1 MIVMATSSELHE
13 TVLASSQ
20 NFLLPNGT
28 FFFELILFVIVFALF
43 ARFIVPPIRRAL
55 EQRAER
61 IRQAQR
67 EKEEADEQYAA
78 AERRH
83 DETLADARRSASEIR
98 DEARASG
105 RGTAEELRG
114 QAESEVA
121 SVRERGDQELADQ
134 RTRVRQELHGQLPEL
149 ATGLAERILGRSL
162 SGEHRGTVD
171 EYVSSI
177 DAGSGGG
184 DGSRRSSSDGQ
195 DTAKPAAA
203 GSGSRAGAEDG

>member
-1 MIVMATSSELHE
+1 MGTSNEPHG

-28 FFFELILFVIVFALF
+28 FFFELLLFIVLFFLF
-43 ARFIVPPIRRAL
+43 ARFIVPPIRQAL

-61 IRQAQR
+61 VRQTQR

-83 DETLADARRSASEIR
+83 EETLAEARRAASQIR
-98 DEARASG
+98 DEARASA

-134 RTRVRQELHGQLPEL
+134 RSRVRQDLHGQLPEL

-162 SGEHRGTVD
+162 SGEHGRTVD
-171 EYVSSI
+171 DYVSSI
-177 DAGSGGG
+177 DAGSGDG
-184 DGSRRSSSDGQ
+184 DGSRRSSAVEQ